1 MKRNAIIVELNGNTA
16 TASKSFLKKA
26 SVFGSEEYKLFRE
39 FRAQNPNVQVV
50 AKTIKK
56 NPDKKTYR
64 NMTYAN
70 MREFIKIK
78 EREALPE
85 LDKQI
90 SASKVQENPYRAVL
104 AWFIQRFPKYDEY
117 REFWKDKAVEQ
128 EAEGADIAPELTLT
142 ERKAS

>member
-128 EAEGADIAPELTLT
+128 EAEGADAAPELTLT

>member
-1 MKRNAIIVELNGNTA
+1 MKRNEIIVELNGNTA

-26 SVFGSEEYKLFRE
+26 SVFGTEEYKMFRE
-39 FRAQNPNVQVV
+39 FRAQNPYVQVV

-70 MREFIKIK
+70 MREFIKTK
-78 EREALPE
+78 EPGMLSE
-85 LDKQI
+85 LDEQI
-90 SASKVQENPYRAVL
+90 NLSKVQVNPYRAVL
-104 AWFIQRFPKYDEY
+104 AWFIQKFPKYDEY

-128 EAEGADIAPELTLT
+128 EAEGADTAPELTLT